1 MYYISVLIHVIAAA
15 IWVGG
20 MIFLPAVLLPAIKNN
35 TQKIQLIHTVGL
47 KFRTVGWIV
56 LIILLVT
63 GLFNMYFRQV
73 DFSREG
79 LTVNHFGRMALLKLL
94 IFIATVA
101 ISALHDFFIG
111 TTATRL
117 WMQNPDDKKTM
128 NFRLWA
134 RWAGRINLLL
144 GITAV
149 GIGVAMVRGI
159 F

>member
-79 LTVNHFGRMALLKLL
+79 LTVNHFGRME
-94 IFIATVA
+94 
-101 ISALHDFFIG
+101 IG
-111 TTATRL
+111 RAH
-117 WMQNPDDKKTM
+117 
-128 NFRLWA
+128 
-134 RWAGRINLLL
+134 
-144 GITAV
+144 V
-149 GIGVAMVRGI
+149 
-159 F
+159 